1 MATTI
6 TNVTE
11 LQAMEDD
18 LTEDYV
24 LGNDIDASATSSW
37 NGGEGFIPVGA
48 GVMNLSYSRPTSD
61 DFGHAGQGGSW
72 TIYPSDGV
80 YYDKVDEET
89 SDDDTT
95 YIQATTNGDWCL
107 LAHDATG
114 LNLPDNATNIT
125 VVIRTRVRK
134 VSAFGTPNIQGM
146 LNINGT
152 EYLVGSN
159 QTVTS
164 ESYQLKQWPMT
175 NDPST
180 GSPWTIGGVF
190 ALAVA
195 GVGVKVSD
203 AAPDIRIT
211 QIWILVDYD
220 LIFTGTLNGAGYTIS
235 DLFIDRLAEDYVG
248 LFGYTDGATIE
259 DVTLADCDYT
269 ADDRVGALIGDA
281 SNTTVTDCHSS
292 GGISGDA
299 YIGGLIGYSAVIT
312 ISSCDSSC
320 IVNGDDY
327 VGGLIGWAYDSTVS
341 ECPTTGSVTGLSD
354 YVGGLMGVSQ
364 ENDIDNCYA
373 RRAVDGDR
381 YVGGL
386 IGYSYDASEAVDDCY
401 STGVVTGNTDVGGLM
416 GFSSSVVSNCFWDT
430 ETSGQATSA
439 AGTGKTTAEMKAIT
453 TFSNAEWDILG
464 YSEEHNDGY
473 PFLDWEYN
481 GDLAIWRIY
490 DATRC
495 FTIPDLF
502 DDHGRV
508 AKGAWVRAYRADT
521 FELVGEG
528 IIDQYGNATI
538 CGLPNDVDIV
548 FHVTWGGGY

>member
-37 NGGEGFIPVGA
+37 NSGAGFAPVGA
-48 GVMNLSYSRPTSD
+48 GQGNLSYSRPTSD

-89 SDDDTT
+89 ADDDTT
-95 YIQATTNGDWCL
+95 YIQATTNGDYCL

-114 LNLPDNATNIT
+114 LNLPDSATNIT
-125 VVIRTRVRK
+125 VVIRCQVRK
-134 VSAFGTPNIQGM
+134 VSAHGSPNIQGM

-159 QTVTS
+159 LTVTS

-203 AAPDIRIT
+203 AAPDLRIT

-220 LIFTGTLNGAGYTIS
+220 LIFTGTFNGQGYTIS
-235 DLFIDRLAEDYVG
+235 DLLINRPTEDEVG
-248 LFGYTDGATIE
+248 LFGYADGATIE
-259 DVTLADCDYT
+259 DVGLKNVNITGGDY
-269 ADDRVGALIGDA
+269 VGALVGYPFDSTISECSVGG
-281 SNTTVTDCHSS
+281 TV
-292 GGISGDA
+292 SGDDYIGNLVGESNSSTISQCYA
-299 YIGGLIGYSAVIT
+299 DGSVTGDDYIGGLIGVGYANT
-312 ISSCDSSC
+312 I
-320 IVNGDDY
+320 
-327 VGGLIGWAYDSTVS
+327 A
-341 ECPTTGSVTGLSD
+341 
-354 YVGGLMGVSQ
+354 
-364 ENDIDNCYA
+364 NCYA
-373 RRAVDGDR
+373 RGDVVADS
-381 YVGGL
+381 YIGGL
-386 IGYSYDASEAVDDCY
+386 IGYSYDAETVDNCY
-401 STGVVTGNTDVGGLM
+401 STGAVTGNSNVGGLM
-416 GFSSSVVSNCFWDT
+416 GYSDSAVSNCFWDT
-430 ETSGQATSA
+430 ETSGQATSNG
-439 AGTGKTTAEMKAIT
+439 GTGKTTAQMKLLT
-453 TFSNAEWDILG
+453 TFHPAWDIG
-464 YSEEHNDGY
+464 QAAAQRNDGY
-473 PFLDWEYN
+473 PFLSWEIDESN
-481 GDLAIWRIY
+481 TIWLIY
-490 DATRC
+490 GTGTRC

-508 AKGAWVRAYRADT
+508 PKGAKVRAYRTDT
-521 FELVGEG
+521 FELVGEAY
-528 IIDQYGNATI
+528 IDEHGNATI
-538 CGLPNDVDIV
+538 CGLPNDVDVI
-548 FHVTWGGGY
+548 FHVTWGGGG